1 MIVKRNTNETLLK
14 FPCDFPI
21 KVMGLATKEFE
32 EAVFEICK
40 KHYSELTEDMTSF
53 RKSADGKYLSIT
65 VNIHATSKSQLD
77 NIYLDLTSSKH
88 VLMAL

>member
-1 MIVKRNTNETLLK
+1 MERNTDETLLK

-21 KVMGLATKEFE
+21 KVMGFATKEFE

-40 KHYSELTEDMTSF
+40 KHYPELKEDMTSF

-65 VNIHATSKSQLD
+65 VNIHATSKAQLD
-77 NIYLDLTSSKH
+77 NIYLDLTSSKQI
-88 VLMAL
+88 LMAL